1 MVIQAGAA
9 RMALDKRPDDARTA
23 LGAIERTGR
32 QAMTDMRR
40 MLGVLVEAG
49 ASGPGGPARPRADAR
64 PRPARVTRRGGPGGG
79 SPVALRVEGTPTTI
93 DPGVSLSAYR
103 IVQESLTNVL
113 KHAPG
118 ARAEVVLRYAPRAVD
133 LEISDAG
140 GPPDRARSRRVGE
153 THLGLVGMRE
163 RAALYGGTLEAGPT
177 PTGFRVAAH
186 LPIDPTGSA
195 A

>member
-1 MVIQAGAA
+1 M
-9 RMALDKRPDDARTA
+9 PD
-23 LGAIERTGR
+23 LGR
-32 QAMTDMRR
+32 
-40 MLGVLVEAG
+40 LGSLVEEVRAAG
-49 ASGPGGPARPRADAR
+49 L
-64 PRPARVTRRGGPGGG
+64 
-79 SPVALRVEGTPTTI
+79 PVALRVEGTPTTI

-118 ARAEVVLRYAPRAVD
+118 ARAEVVVRYEPRAVD

-140 GPPDRARSRRVGE
+140 GPPRSSPVAAGGE
-153 THLGLVGMRE
+153 THRGLVGMRE

-186 LPIDPTGSA
+186 LPVDPTGSPPA
-195 A
+195 